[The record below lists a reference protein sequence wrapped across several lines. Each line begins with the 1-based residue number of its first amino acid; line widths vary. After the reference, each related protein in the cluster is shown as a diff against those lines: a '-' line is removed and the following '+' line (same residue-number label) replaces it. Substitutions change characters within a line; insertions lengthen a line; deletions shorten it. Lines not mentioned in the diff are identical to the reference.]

1 MTVTEILP
9 EDELVKQVEAL
20 QKQLEQSQRLA
31 AVGELTSTTTHE
43 FNNLLMTIINYA
55 KLGLRH
61 KDEASRDKALQKI
74 HDAALRAAKVTNTV
88 LGLARNRSGEFE
100 PTELTGIIEDTLM
113 LLEREMR
120 KYRIQIDS
128 KLAKV
133 PPVLACG
140 NEIQRVLLNLL
151 TNARQ
156 AIGEN
161 GVIRVSLQH
170 DSESNQVVL
179 TVRDDGC
186 GIPAENLPKIFSP
199 FFTTKAGPDAS
210 GKGGTGLGLSACREI
225 VERHRGKIRVESSVG
240 KGTAMII
247 RLPALEP
254 STTTT
259 TIAPVRVVS

>member
-1 MTVTEILP
+1 MAVTEILS
-9 EDELVKQVEAL
+9 EEELAKQVEVL
-20 QKQLEQSQRLA
+20 QRQLEQSQRLA

-88 LGLARNRSGEFE
+88 LGLARNRSGDME
-100 PTELTGIIEDTLM
+100 PTNLASIVEDSLM

-120 KYRIQIDS
+120 KYRIQVEA
-128 KLAKV
+128 KLAEVPKV
-133 PPVLACG
+133 MASG

-156 AIGEN
+156 AIGER
-161 GVIRVSLQH
+161 GTIRVTVHH
-170 DSESNQVVL
+170 DAEAHHVVL

-186 GIPAENLPKIFSP
+186 GISAENLPKIFEP
-199 FFTTKAGPDAS
+199 FFTTKSGPDAS
-210 GKGGTGLGLSACREI
+210 GKGGTGLGLSSCREI
-225 VERHRGKIRVESSVG
+225 IERHQGKIRVESSVG
-240 KGTAMII
+240 KGTAIII
-247 RLPALEP
+247 RLPE
-254 STTTT
+254 
-259 TIAPVRVVS
+259 IAARLSVGVA